1 MIRLLHCLL
10 LALLLPL
17 PACSADSAGRQS
29 RFTAETAA
37 DTSDAA
43 ADTAALHTWEAGAV
57 VEAAAVAAYGEERC
71 FRAEPL
77 SDAVFARMQG
87 KSYRPNPYIRR
98 SDLRYVRALHYDPSG
113 QIRLGELV
121 CHRRIAADL
130 VSIFHEL
137 YRHRYVIGRMVLVDN
152 YGADDEKSMADN
164 NTSCFNYRVVPGSKR
179 LSLHAQGR
187 AIDVNPLFNPYV
199 RYVGGKRVVSPAAGA
214 QYANRRADIPC
225 KIDHADL
232 CYRLFRQHGFTWGGD
247 WRTTKDYQHFQK

>member
-1 MIRLLHCLL
+1 MIRLLHRLL

-17 PACSADSAGRQS
+17 PACSTGTTGKQPAPTTEATTN
-29 RFTAETAA
+29 TAEAAA
-37 DTSDAA
+37 DTS
-43 ADTAALHTWEAGAV
+43 ALHAWQAGNV
-57 VEAAAVAAYGEERC
+57 VDAAAVAAYGEARC

-98 SDLRYVRALHYDPSG
+98 SDLRYVRALHYDEAG
-113 QIRLGELV
+113 RIRLGELV
-121 CHRRIAADL
+121 CHKHLAADL

-137 YRHRYVIGRMVLVDN
+137 YRHRYVIGRMVLIDN
-152 YGADDEKSMADN
+152 YGADDEKSMAAN
-164 NTSCFNYRVVPGSKR
+164 NTSCFNYRPVAGSKR

-187 AIDVNPLFNPYV
+187 AVDVNPLFNPFV
-199 RYVGGKRVVSPAAGA
+199 RHVGGKRVVNPAAGTA
-214 QYANRRADIPC
+214 YADRNAAFPC

-247 WRTTKDYQHFQK
+247 WRTKKDYQHFQK